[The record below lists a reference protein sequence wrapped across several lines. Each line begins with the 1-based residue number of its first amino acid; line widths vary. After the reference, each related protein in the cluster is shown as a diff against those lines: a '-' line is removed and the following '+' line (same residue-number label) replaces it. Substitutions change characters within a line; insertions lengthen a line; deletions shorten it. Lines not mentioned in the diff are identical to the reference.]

1 MSDAHE
7 LRRTAIQYKTAL
19 TMQSHSGASAQ
30 SYTFPISTED
40 DRIALVDRVVESPD
54 DFRAYFY
61 VDITPRVTYIYD
73 SHRFRPALQL
83 FRGTQADE
91 VRTALP
97 EFVCAGSNCPY
108 ISATFFIDTRETKLA
123 LADWIINEEFGEFRQ
138 GGIEMFKTSI
148 AVHEG
153 TPTAGPR
160 GALCEV
166 ADALFECKEQL
177 SDEAY
182 RRVNNALKRAY
193 DAI

>member
-73 SHRFRPALQL
+73 SHRFRPALQ
-83 FRGTQADE
+83 FYKVPQVDE
-91 VRTALP
+91 VPTELP
-97 EFVCAGSNCPY
+97 EFVFAGCCPY
-108 ISATFFIDTRETKLA
+108 ISATFLIDTRETKLA
-123 LADWIINEEFGEFRQ
+123 LADWIINKQFGKFRRECVE
-138 GGIEMFKTSI
+138 IFKTSI

-160 GALCEV
+160 GALYEV
-166 ADALFECKEQL
+166 TDALFECKEQL

-182 RRVNNALKRAY
+182 RRVNNALKRVY